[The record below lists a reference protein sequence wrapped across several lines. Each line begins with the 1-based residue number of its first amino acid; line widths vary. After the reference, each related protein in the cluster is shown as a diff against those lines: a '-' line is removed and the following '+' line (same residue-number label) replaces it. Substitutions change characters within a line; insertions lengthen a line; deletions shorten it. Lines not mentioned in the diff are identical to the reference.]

1 MASLLENR
9 TWNSFLSNPLS
20 KKYFSNKILVFG
32 TQGAGLSK
40 IVFPATIEGIID
52 LKGTKTG

>member
-1 MASLLENR
+1 M
-9 TWNSFLSNPLS
+9 
-20 KKYFSNKILVFG
+20 LVLG
-32 TQGAGLSK
+32 THGAGLSK